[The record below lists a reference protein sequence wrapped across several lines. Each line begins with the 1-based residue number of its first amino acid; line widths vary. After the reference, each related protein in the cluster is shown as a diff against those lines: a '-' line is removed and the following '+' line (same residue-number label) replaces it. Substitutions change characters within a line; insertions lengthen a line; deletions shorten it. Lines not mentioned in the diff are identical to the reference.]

1 MSSTG
6 QARRPYNA
14 EGRRAQ
20 ARATRERILE
30 TARTLFV
37 ERGYAPVSVADVAA
51 AAGVS
56 VPTVFAGFKSKAN
69 LLKEATETALVG
81 DAETVPLHDRPPMR
95 HVAEAPTAREVLE
108 RLAALI
114 AEAAPRVAPMYAVL
128 HAAADADPE
137 LARLADTLDE
147 QRLAGATRLAGI
159 VLDRLSDPAAER
171 DRPDLDR
178 LAQVRDTIWTLNSP
192 LLYGL
197 LVTQRGWS
205 PQQYGAW
212 VARALTALVL

>member
-1 MSSTG
+1 MSPSG
-6 QARRPYNA
+6 QVRRPYNA

-20 ARATRERILE
+20 AQATRERIHE

-37 ERGYAPVSVADVAA
+37 AGGYAAVSVADVAA

-56 VPTVFAGFKSKAN
+56 VPTVFAGFRSKAN

-81 DAETVPLHDRPPMR
+81 DADPVPMHDRPAMS
-95 HVAEAPTAREVLE
+95 HVVQGRTAREVLH

-114 AEAAPRVAPMYAVL
+114 ADGAPRVAPLYAVL

-137 LARLADTLDE
+137 IARLAATLDA
-147 QRLAGATRLAGI
+147 QRLEGATRLAEV
-159 VLDRLSDPAAER
+159 VLDRLGDTEP
-171 DRPDLDR
+171 DR
-178 LAQVRDTIWTLNSP
+178 LAEVRDTIWTLNSP
-192 LLYGL
+192 LLFGL

-205 PQQYGAW
+205 PERYGAW
-212 VARALTALVL
+212 IARALTALVI

>member
-1 MSSTG
+1 MPPPR

-30 TARTLFV
+30 AARTLFV
-37 ERGYAPVSVADVAA
+37 AHGYAAVAVADIAA

-56 VPTVFAGFKSKAN
+56 VPTVFAGFRSKAN

-81 DAETVPLHDRPPMR
+81 DADPVPLHDRPAMR
-95 HVAEAPTAREVLE
+95 HVVEGATAAEVLH

-114 AEAAPRVAPMYAVL
+114 AAAGPRVAPLYAVL
-128 HAAADADPE
+128 HAAADADPQI
-137 LARLADTLDE
+137 ARLAATLDE
-147 QRLAGATRLAGI
+147 QRLDGATRLAEV
-159 VLDRLSDPAAER
+159 VLDRLGDADP
-171 DRPDLDR
+171 DR
-178 LAQVRDTIWTLNSP
+178 LREVRDTIWTLNSP
-192 LLYGL
+192 LLFGL

-205 PQQYGAW
+205 PERYGAW
-212 VARALTALVL
+212 VARALTALAIE

>member
-1 MSSTG
+1 MPPPR

-30 TARTLFV
+30 AARTLFV
-37 ERGYAPVSVADVAA
+37 AHGYAAVAVADIAA

-56 VPTVFAGFKSKAN
+56 VPTVFAGFRSKAN

-81 DAETVPLHDRPPMR
+81 DADPVPLHDRPAMR
-95 HVAEAPTAREVLE
+95 HVVEGATAAEVLH

-114 AEAAPRVAPMYAVL
+114 AAAGPGVAPLYAVL
-128 HAAADADPE
+128 HAAADADPQIAQ
-137 LARLADTLDE
+137 LAATLDE
-147 QRLAGATRLAGI
+147 QRLEGATRLAEV
-159 VLDRLSDPAAER
+159 VLDRLGDADP
-171 DRPDLDR
+171 DR
-178 LAQVRDTIWTLNSP
+178 LREVRDTIWTLNSP
-192 LLYGL
+192 LLFGL

-205 PQQYGAW
+205 PERYGAW
-212 VARALTALVL
+212 VARALTALVIE

>member
-1 MSSTG
+1 MSPPE

-37 ERGYAPVSVADVAA
+37 ARGYAAVSVADIAA

-56 VPTVFAGFKSKAN
+56 VPTVFAGFRSKAN

-81 DAETVPLHDRPPMR
+81 DADPVPLHDRPAMR
-95 HVAEAPTAREVLE
+95 HVVQGSTARDVLH

-114 AEAAPRVAPMYAVL
+114 AEGGPRVAPVYGVL

-137 LARLADTLDE
+137 IARLAATLDA
-147 QRLAGATRLAGI
+147 QRLEGATRLAQV
-159 VLDRLSDPAAER
+159 VLDRLGDTDP
-171 DRPDLDR
+171 DR
-178 LAQVRDTIWTLNSP
+178 LAEVRDTIWTLNSP
-192 LLYGL
+192 LLFGL

-205 PQQYGAW
+205 PERYGAW
-212 VARALTALVL
+212 VARALTALLL